1 MNLARDDLG
10 FSKTMEQF
18 PKGKRSGRCARVR
31 QSVLAAMTKPQ
42 AELKR
47 FLAQRSYGSFGHF
60 GNLYDRG
67 SRFRVRAQLF
77 DIGFGVLPTHD
88 LLSRRLCHVKL
99 LIFVRDPFSRIISS
113 IMLPNIKLC

>member
-1 MNLARDDLG
+1 
-10 FSKTMEQF
+10 
-18 PKGKRSGRCARVR
+18 
-31 QSVLAAMTKPQ
+31 MTKPQ